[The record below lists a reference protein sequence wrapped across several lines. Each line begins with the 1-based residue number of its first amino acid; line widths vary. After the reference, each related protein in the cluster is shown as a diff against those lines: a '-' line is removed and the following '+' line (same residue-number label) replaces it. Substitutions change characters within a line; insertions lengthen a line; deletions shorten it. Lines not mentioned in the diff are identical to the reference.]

1 MSLSFEN
8 LDVWKKACRVTIRL
22 YGLLKECRD
31 FGLRDQILR
40 ASVSVASNIAEGQ
53 ERNSVLEFRR
63 FLNIAKG
70 SAAEL
75 RTQIYISEAVKLIPD
90 KDCKEL
96 IEELKIIS
104 KMLQALSTSLS
115 KS

>member
-1 MSLSFEN
+1 MNLSFEN

-22 YGLLKECRD
+22 YGLLKDCRD

-40 ASVSVASNIAEGQ
+40 ASVSIASNIAEGQ
-53 ERNSVLEFRR
+53 ERNSALDFRR

-104 KMLQALSTSLS
+104 KMLQALSTSLD